1 MSKKILLIDGNSMA
15 NRAFYATMG
24 RMMKTP
30 TGISTNAVYGFFQI
44 MFKTI
49 EEENPDKIIVAFDIS
64 SSEKRTKIFS
74 EYKAGRHK
82 TPEDLTM
89 QFPIIKELL
98 RMMNIPI
105 VQKDGIE
112 ADDILG
118 AIAKK
123 EGKKGNKIIILTGD
137 RDYFQLVDMNVN
149 IRYPKTIMGKTEYI
163 IYDNYKVNEEYG
175 LTPEKLIEVKAL
187 MGDASDN
194 IPGVKGIG
202 EKTALKLIIQ
212 FENLEKIY
220 EYIENSDGKEIAKAT
235 LNKLIQDKEMAYISR
250 DLGRIDIE
258 YDYEK
263 NLGINI
269 DSIKYTDWRTEEA
282 YSYFKKISFNKF
294 LDKFKDVEI
303 KKAEDTNKIEE
314 NENYSIEDILK
325 TDIKSKKK
333 EDAILSS
340 RNENKKE
347 KEILEDKI
355 KKIRED
361 IILDLEIYSYNE
373 TKKEEILEKLK
384 QCIKNIDKYENKIYV
399 YNNSREKLGIKD
411 YDEKENSN
419 EDIVDKYIKKYIL
432 KEDFLENIIQEE
444 YKNRVTK
451 ELSENISIMFVEDKE
466 ENKDNNKGYIFT
478 LNIDD
483 NILRKI
489 FEDDK
494 IEKISHGIK
503 EGIVEILEK
512 GSDFKNLVFDTKIA
526 SYILNSEI
534 RTIWIK
540 TNIFKRSRRKL

>member
-49 EEENPDKIIVAFDIS
+49 EEEKPDKIIVAFDIS
-64 SSEKRTKIFS
+64 SSEKRTKIFN

-82 TPEDLTM
+82 APEDLTI

-98 RMMNIPI
+98 KTMNIPI

-137 RDYFQLVDMNVN
+137 RDYFQLVDINVN

-163 IYDNYKVNEEYG
+163 IYDNYKINEEYG

-263 NLGINI
+263 DLGINI
-269 DSIKYTDWRTEEA
+269 DSIRYTDWRTEEA

-294 LDKFKDVEI
+294 LDKFKDIEI

-314 NENYSIEDILK
+314 NENYSIEDILN
-325 TDIKSKKK
+325 TDINSKKK
-333 EDAILSS
+333 AEDIRNS
-340 RNENKKE
+340 RNDYKKE
-347 KEILEDKI
+347 KESLENKVREI
-355 KKIRED
+355 KED
-361 IILDLEIYSYNE
+361 IRLDLEIYSYNE

-384 QCIKNIDKYENKIYV
+384 QCIKDVDKYGNRIYV
-399 YNNSREKLGIKD
+399 YNNSREKIGIKD
-411 YDEKENSN
+411 YDNRENIN

-451 ELSENISIMFVEDKE
+451 EISENITIMFVDKN
-466 ENKDNNKGYIFT
+466 NKKGYIHT

-483 NILRKI
+483 KI
-489 FEDDK
+489 IQDIFKNEK

-503 EGIVEILEK
+503 EGIVESLEK
-512 GSDFKNLVFDTKIA
+512 GNDFKNLIFDTKIA

-540 TNIFKRSRRKL
+540 TNIFKRNRRRLY

>member
-1 MSKKILLIDGNSMA
+1 MSEKILLIDGNSMA

-49 EEENPDKIIVAFDIS
+49 EEEKPDKIIVAFDIS

-82 TPEDLTM
+82 APEDLTM

-98 RMMNIPI
+98 KTMNIPI

-137 RDYFQLVDMNVN
+137 RDYFQLVDININ

-163 IYDNYKVNEEYG
+163 IYDNYKINEEYG
-175 LTPEKLIEVKAL
+175 LIPEKLIEVKAL

-212 FENLEKIY
+212 FGSLEKIY
-220 EYIENSDGKEIAKAT
+220 KYIENSDGKEIAKAT
-235 LNKLIQDKEMAYISR
+235 LNKLIKDKEMAYVSK

-263 NLGINI
+263 DLGINI

-282 YSYFKKISFNKF
+282 FSYLKKLSFNKF
-294 LDKFKDVEI
+294 LDKFKDIEI

-314 NENYSIEDILK
+314 HENYSIEDILN
-325 TDIKSKKK
+325 TDINSKKK
-333 EDAILSS
+333 EEAIRKS
-340 RNENKKE
+340 RNDYKKE
-347 KEILEDKI
+347 KESLENKVRKI
-355 KKIRED
+355 KED
-361 IILDLEIYSYNE
+361 IKLDLEIYSYNE

-384 QCIKNIDKYENKIYV
+384 QCIKNIDKYGNRIYV

-451 ELSENISIMFVEDKE
+451 EISENITIMFVDK
-466 ENKDNNKGYIFT
+466 NDKKGYIYT

-483 NILRKI
+483 KI
-489 FEDDK
+489 IQDIFKNEE
-494 IEKISHGIK
+494 IEKVSHGIK
-503 EGIVEILEK
+503 EGIVESLEE
-512 GSDFKNLVFDTKIA
+512 GNDFKNLIFDTKIA

-540 TNIFKRSRRKL
+540 TNIFKRNRRRL

>member
-30 TGISTNAVYGFFQI
+30 AGISTNAVYGFFQI

-263 NLGINI
+263 DLGINI
-269 DSIKYTDWRTEEA
+269 DSIRYTDWRTEEA

-294 LDKFKDVEI
+294 LDKFKDIEI

-333 EDAILSS
+333 ENAILSS

-355 KKIRED
+355 KKIKKD

-451 ELSENISIMFVEDKE
+451 EISENITIMFVDK
-466 ENKDNNKGYIFT
+466 NNSKGYIYT
-478 LNIDD
+478 LGI
-483 NILRKI
+483 
-489 FEDDK
+489 DDK
-494 IEKISHGIK
+494 IIQDIFENEKIEKVSHGIK

-512 GSDFKNLVFDTKIA
+512 GNDFKNLIFDTKIA

-540 TNIFKRSRRKL
+540 TNIFKRNRRRLY

>member
-49 EEENPDKIIVAFDIS
+49 EEEKPDKIIVAFDIS

-82 TPEDLTM
+82 APEDLTM

-98 RMMNIPI
+98 KTMNIPI

-137 RDYFQLVDMNVN
+137 RDYFQLVDINVN

-163 IYDNYKVNEEYG
+163 IYDNYKINEEYG
-175 LTPEKLIEVKAL
+175 LIPEKLIEVKAL

-212 FENLEKIY
+212 FGSLEKIY
-220 EYIENSDGKEIAKAT
+220 KYIENSDGKEIAKAT
-235 LNKLIQDKEMAYISR
+235 LNKLIKDKEMAYVSK

-263 NLGINI
+263 DLGINI

-282 YSYFKKISFNKF
+282 FSYLKKLSFNKF
-294 LDKFKDVEI
+294 LDKFKDIEI

-314 NENYSIEDILK
+314 NENYSIEDILN
-325 TDIKSKKK
+325 TDINSKKK
-333 EDAILSS
+333 EEVIRNS
-340 RNENKKE
+340 RNDYKKE
-347 KEILEDKI
+347 KELLENKV

-361 IILDLEIYSYNE
+361 IKLDLEIYSYNE

-384 QCIKNIDKYENKIYV
+384 QCIKNIGKYGNRIYV
-399 YNNSREKLGIKD
+399 YNNSREKIGIKD
-411 YDEKENSN
+411 YDNRENIN

-451 ELSENISIMFVEDKE
+451 EISENITIMFVDK
-466 ENKDNNKGYIFT
+466 NNSKGYIYT

-483 NILRKI
+483 KI
-489 FEDDK
+489 IQDIFKNEE
-494 IEKISHGIK
+494 IEKVSHGIK

-512 GSDFKNLVFDTKIA
+512 GKDFKNLIFDTKIA

-540 TNIFKRSRRKL
+540 TNIFKRNRRRL

>member
-49 EEENPDKIIVAFDIS
+49 EEEKPDKIIVAFDIS
-64 SSEKRTKIFS
+64 SSEKRTKIFN

-82 TPEDLTM
+82 APEDLTI

-98 RMMNIPI
+98 KTMNIPI

-137 RDYFQLVDMNVN
+137 RDYFQLVDINVN

-163 IYDNYKVNEEYG
+163 IYDNYKINEEYG

-212 FENLEKIY
+212 FGSLEKIY
-220 EYIENSDGKEIAKAT
+220 KYIENSDGKEIAKAT
-235 LNKLIQDKEMAYISR
+235 LNKLIQDKEMAYVSR

-263 NLGINI
+263 DLGINI

-282 YSYFKKISFNKF
+282 FSYLKKLSFNKF

-303 KKAEDTNKIEE
+303 KKAEDTNEIEE
-314 NENYSIEDILK
+314 NENYSIEDILN
-325 TDIKSKKK
+325 TDINSKKK
-333 EDAILSS
+333 EEAIRNS
-340 RNENKKE
+340 RNDYKKE
-347 KEILEDKI
+347 KESLENKVREI
-355 KKIRED
+355 KENIK
-361 IILDLEIYSYNE
+361 LNLEIYSYNE

-384 QCIKNIDKYENKIYV
+384 QCIKDIDKYGNRIYV
-399 YNNSREKLGIKD
+399 YNNSREKIGIKD
-411 YDEKENSN
+411 YDNRESIN

-451 ELSENISIMFVEDKE
+451 EISENITIMFVDKN
-466 ENKDNNKGYIFT
+466 NKKGYIYT

-483 NILRKI
+483 KI
-489 FEDDK
+489 IQDIFKNEEV
-494 IEKISHGIK
+494 EKVSHGIK

-512 GSDFKNLVFDTKIA
+512 GKDFKNLRFDTKIA

-540 TNIFKRSRRKL
+540 TNIFKRNRRRL

>member
-64 SSEKRTKIFS
+64 SSEKRIKIFS

-212 FENLEKIY
+212 FGSLEKIY

-263 NLGINI
+263 DLGINI

-294 LDKFKDVEI
+294 LDKFKDIEI

-325 TDIKSKKK
+325 TDVKSKKK

-355 KKIRED
+355 KKIKED
-361 IILDLEIYSYNE
+361 ITLDLEIYSYNE
-373 TKKEEILEKLK
+373 TKKEEILENLK
-384 QCIKNIDKYENKIYV
+384 QCIKNIDKYENKIYT

-451 ELSENISIMFVEDKE
+451 EISENITIMFVDRN
-466 ENKDNNKGYIFT
+466 NKKGYIYT
-478 LNIDD
+478 LSIDD
-483 NILRKI
+483 RIIKDI
-489 FEDDK
+489 FENEE
-494 IEKISHGIK
+494 IEKVSHGIK
-503 EGIVEILEK
+503 EGIVEILEN
-512 GSDFKNLVFDTKIA
+512 GNDFKNLIFDTKIA

-540 TNIFKRSRRKL
+540 TNIFKRNRRRL

>member
-49 EEENPDKIIVAFDIS
+49 EEEKPDKIIVAFDIS
-64 SSEKRTKIFS
+64 SSEKRTKIFN

-82 TPEDLTM
+82 TPEDLTI

-98 RMMNIPI
+98 KTMNIPI

-137 RDYFQLVDMNVN
+137 RDYFQLVDININ

-163 IYDNYKVNEEYG
+163 IYDNYKINEEYG

-212 FENLEKIY
+212 FGSLEKIY
-220 EYIENSDGKEIAKAT
+220 KYIENSDGKEIAKAT
-235 LNKLIQDKEMAYISR
+235 LNKLIQDKEMAYVSR

-263 NLGINI
+263 DLGINI

-282 YSYFKKISFNKF
+282 FSYLKKLSFNKF
-294 LDKFKDVEI
+294 LDKFKDIEI

-314 NENYSIEDILK
+314 NENYSIEDILN
-325 TDIKSKKK
+325 TDINSKKK
-333 EDAILSS
+333 EEAIRNS
-340 RNENKKE
+340 RNDYKKE
-347 KEILEDKI
+347 KESLEN
-355 KKIRED
+355 KIREIKED
-361 IILDLEIYSYNE
+361 VKLDLEIYSYNE

-384 QCIKNIDKYENKIYV
+384 QCIKDIDKYGNRIYV
-399 YNNSREKLGIKD
+399 YNNSREKIGIKD
-411 YDEKENSN
+411 YDRENSN
-419 EDIVDKYIKKYIL
+419 EDIVDKYIKTYIL

-451 ELSENISIMFVEDKE
+451 EISENITIMFVDK
-466 ENKDNNKGYIFT
+466 NDKKGYIYI

-483 NILRKI
+483 KI
-489 FEDDK
+489 IQDIFKNEK
-494 IEKISHGIK
+494 IEKVSHGIK

-512 GSDFKNLVFDTKIA
+512 GNDFKNLIFDTKIA

-540 TNIFKRSRRKL
+540 TNIFKRNRRRL

>member
-1 MSKKILLIDGNSMA
+1 MSEKILLIDGNSMV

-123 EGKKGNKIIILTGD
+123 EGKKENKIIILTGD

-163 IYDNYKVNEEYG
+163 IYDNYKINEEYG

-212 FENLEKIY
+212 FGSLEKIY

-235 LNKLIQDKEMAYISR
+235 LNKLIQDKEMAYVSR

-263 NLGINI
+263 DLGINI

-282 YSYFKKISFNKF
+282 FSYLKKLSFNKF
-294 LDKFKDVEI
+294 LDKFKDIEI

-333 EDAILSS
+333 ENAILSS
-340 RNENKKE
+340 RNENQKE

-384 QCIKNIDKYENKIYV
+384 QCIKNIDKYGNKIYV

-451 ELSENISIMFVEDKE
+451 EISENITIMFVDK
-466 ENKDNNKGYIFT
+466 NNSKGYIYT
-478 LNIDD
+478 LGI
-483 NILRKI
+483 
-489 FEDDK
+489 DDK
-494 IEKISHGIK
+494 IIQDIFENEEIEKVSHGIK

-512 GSDFKNLVFDTKIA
+512 GKDFKNLIFDTKIA

-540 TNIFKRSRRKL
+540 TNIFKRNRRRL

>member
-49 EEENPDKIIVAFDIS
+49 EEEKPDKIIVAFDIS

-82 TPEDLTM
+82 APEDLTI

-98 RMMNIPI
+98 KTMNIPI

-137 RDYFQLVDMNVN
+137 RDYFQLVDINVN

-163 IYDNYKVNEEYG
+163 IYDNYKINEEYG

-212 FENLEKIY
+212 FGSLEKIY
-220 EYIENSDGKEIAKAT
+220 EYIEKSDGKEIAKAT
-235 LNKLIQDKEMAYISR
+235 LNKLMQYKEMAYVSR

-263 NLGINI
+263 DLGINI

-282 YSYFKKISFNKF
+282 FSYLKKLSFNKF
-294 LDKFKDVEI
+294 LDKFKDIEI

-314 NENYSIEDILK
+314 NENYSIEDILN
-325 TDIKSKKK
+325 TDVKSKKK
-333 EDAILSS
+333 EDAIRNS
-340 RNENKKE
+340 RNDYKKE
-347 KEILEDKI
+347 KKSLENKVREIK
-355 KKIRED
+355 ED
-361 IILDLEIYSYNE
+361 IKLDLEIYSYNE
-373 TKKEEILEKLK
+373 TKKEEILEKLQK
-384 QCIKNIDKYENKIYV
+384 CIKDIDKYGNRIYV
-399 YNNSREKLGIKD
+399 YNNSREKIGIKD
-411 YDEKENSN
+411 YDNRENSN

-451 ELSENISIMFVEDKE
+451 EISENITIMFVDKN
-466 ENKDNNKGYIFT
+466 NKKGYIYT

-483 NILRKI
+483 KIIQDI
-489 FEDDK
+489 FENEK
-494 IEKISHGIK
+494 IEKVSHGIK
-503 EGIVEILEK
+503 EGIVESLEK
-512 GSDFKNLVFDTKIA
+512 GKDFKNLIFDTKIA

-540 TNIFKRSRRKL
+540 TNIFKRN

>member
-163 IYDNYKVNEEYG
+163 IYDNYKINEEYG

-212 FENLEKIY
+212 FGSLEKIY

-235 LNKLIQDKEMAYISR
+235 LNKLRQDKEMAYVSR

-263 NLGINI
+263 DLGINI

-282 YSYFKKISFNKF
+282 FSYLKKLSFNKF
-294 LDKFKDVEI
+294 LDKFKDIEI

-325 TDIKSKKK
+325 TDVKSKKK

-347 KEILEDKI
+347 QEILEDKI

-361 IILDLEIYSYNE
+361 ITLDLEIYSYDE

-384 QCIKNIDKYENKIYV
+384 KCIKNIDKYGNRIYV

-411 YDEKENSN
+411 YDNRENSN

-451 ELSENISIMFVEDKE
+451 EISENITIMFVDKN
-466 ENKDNNKGYIFT
+466 NKKGYIYT
-478 LNIDD
+478 LSIDD
-483 NILRKI
+483 RIIKDI
-489 FEDDK
+489 FENEE
-494 IEKISHGIK
+494 IEKVSHGIK
-503 EGIVEILEK
+503 EGIVESLEK
-512 GSDFKNLVFDTKIA
+512 GNDFKNLIFDTKIA

-540 TNIFKRSRRKL
+540 TNIFKRNRRRL

>member
-1 MSKKILLIDGNSMA
+1 
-15 NRAFYATMG
+15 
-24 RMMKTP
+24 
-30 TGISTNAVYGFFQI
+30 
-44 MFKTI
+44 
-49 EEENPDKIIVAFDIS
+49 
-64 SSEKRTKIFS
+64 
-74 EYKAGRHK
+74 
-82 TPEDLTM
+82 
-89 QFPIIKELL
+89 
-98 RMMNIPI
+98 
-105 VQKDGIE
+105 
-112 ADDILG
+112 
-118 AIAKK
+118 
-123 EGKKGNKIIILTGD
+123 
-137 RDYFQLVDMNVN
+137 
-149 IRYPKTIMGKTEYI
+149 MGKTEYI
-163 IYDNYKVNEEYG
+163 IYDNYKISEEYG
-175 LTPEKLIEVKAL
+175 IRPEKLVEVKAL

-202 EKTALKLIIQ
+202 EKTALKLVIQ
-212 FENLEKIY
+212 FETLEKLY
-220 EYIENSDGKEIAKAT
+220 EYIENSDGKDIAKAT
-235 LNKLIQDKEMAYISR
+235 LTKLIQDKEMAYISR

-263 NLGINI
+263 DLGINI
-269 DSIKYTDWRTEEA
+269 DGIRYTDWRTEEA

-294 LDKFKDVEI
+294 LDKFKDIDI
-303 KKAEDTNKIEE
+303 KKADDTNSVTE
-314 NENYSIEDILK
+314 NENYSIEDILNS
-325 TDIKSKKK
+325 DVNSKKK
-333 EDAILSS
+333 EEKIKNS
-340 RNENKKE
+340 RAENLEEIELVNKRIAEIKKE
-347 KEILEDKI
+347 LK
-355 KKIRED
+355 
-361 IILDLEIYSYNE
+361 LDLEIYSYNE
-373 TKKEEILEKLK
+373 IKKEEILEKLK
-384 QCIKNIDKYENKIYV
+384 QCIKNIDKYGNKIYV
-399 YNNSREKLGIKD
+399 YNNSGEKLGIKD

-419 EDIVDKYIKKYIL
+419 KDIVDKYIKKYIL

>member
-49 EEENPDKIIVAFDIS
+49 EEEKPDKIIVAFDIS
-64 SSEKRTKIFS
+64 SSEKRTKIFN

-82 TPEDLTM
+82 TPEDLTI

-98 RMMNIPI
+98 KTMNIPI

-123 EGKKGNKIIILTGD
+123 EGKKGNKIVILTGD
-137 RDYFQLVDMNVN
+137 RDYFQLVDINVN

-163 IYDNYKVNEEYG
+163 IYDNYKINEEYG

-212 FENLEKIY
+212 FGSLEKIY

-263 NLGINI
+263 DLGINI

-282 YSYFKKISFNKF
+282 FSYLKKLSFNKF
-294 LDKFKDVEI
+294 LDKFKDIEI

-314 NENYSIEDILK
+314 NENYSIEDILN
-325 TDIKSKKK
+325 TDINSKKK
-333 EDAILSS
+333 EEAIRNS
-340 RNENKKE
+340 RNDYKKE
-347 KEILEDKI
+347 KESLENKVREI
-355 KKIRED
+355 KED
-361 IILDLEIYSYNE
+361 IKLGLEIYSYNE
-373 TKKEEILEKLK
+373 IKKEEILEKLK
-384 QCIKNIDKYENKIYV
+384 QCIKNIDKYGNRIYV

-411 YDEKENSN
+411 YDNRENSN

-451 ELSENISIMFVEDKE
+451 EISENITIMFVDK
-466 ENKDNNKGYIFT
+466 NDKKGYIYT

-483 NILRKI
+483 KI
-489 FEDDK
+489 IQDIFKNEE
-494 IEKISHGIK
+494 IEKVSHGIK

-512 GSDFKNLVFDTKIA
+512 GNDFKNLIFDTKIA

-540 TNIFKRSRRKL
+540 ANIFKRNRRRL

>member
-1 MSKKILLIDGNSMA
+1 MSEKILLIDGNSMA

-30 TGISTNAVYGFFQI
+30 AGISTNAVYGFFQI

-212 FENLEKIY
+212 FESLEKIY

-235 LNKLIQDKEMAYISR
+235 LNKLIKDKEMAYVSK

-263 NLGINI
+263 DLGINI

-282 YSYFKKISFNKF
+282 FSYLKKLSFNKF
-294 LDKFKDVEI
+294 LDKFKDIEI

-314 NENYSIEDILK
+314 NENYSIEDILN
-325 TDIKSKKK
+325 TDINSKKK
-333 EDAILSS
+333 EEAIRKS
-340 RNENKKE
+340 RNDYKKE
-347 KEILEDKI
+347 KESLENKVRKI
-355 KKIRED
+355 KED
-361 IILDLEIYSYNE
+361 IKLDLEIYSYNE

-384 QCIKNIDKYENKIYV
+384 QCIKNIDKYGNRIYV

-451 ELSENISIMFVEDKE
+451 EISENITIMFVDK
-466 ENKDNNKGYIFT
+466 NDKKGYIYT

-483 NILRKI
+483 KI
-489 FEDDK
+489 IQDIFKNEE
-494 IEKISHGIK
+494 IEKVSHGIK

-512 GSDFKNLVFDTKIA
+512 GKDFKNLIFDTKIA

-540 TNIFKRSRRKL
+540 TNIFKRNRRRL

>member
-49 EEENPDKIIVAFDIS
+49 EEEKPDKIIVAFDIS
-64 SSEKRTKIFS
+64 SSEKRTKIFN

-82 TPEDLTM
+82 TPEDLTI

-98 RMMNIPI
+98 KTMNIPI
-105 VQKDGIE
+105 VQKYGIE

-137 RDYFQLVDMNVN
+137 RDYFQLVDINVN

-163 IYDNYKVNEEYG
+163 IYDNYKINEEYG

-212 FENLEKIY
+212 FGSLEKIY

-235 LNKLIQDKEMAYISR
+235 LNKLIQDKEMAYVSR

-263 NLGINI
+263 DLGINI

-282 YSYFKKISFNKF
+282 FSYLKKLSFNKF

-303 KKAEDTNKIEE
+303 KKAEDTNEIEE
-314 NENYSIEDILK
+314 NENYSIEDILN
-325 TDIKSKKK
+325 TDINSKKK
-333 EDAILSS
+333 EEAIRNS
-340 RNENKKE
+340 RNDYKKE
-347 KEILEDKI
+347 KESLENKVREI
-355 KKIRED
+355 KENIK
-361 IILDLEIYSYNE
+361 LDLEIYSYNE

-384 QCIKNIDKYENKIYV
+384 QCIKDIDKYGNRIYV
-399 YNNSREKLGIKD
+399 YNNSREKIGIKD
-411 YDEKENSN
+411 YDNRENIN

-451 ELSENISIMFVEDKE
+451 EISENIIIMFVDKN
-466 ENKDNNKGYIFT
+466 NKKGYIYT
-478 LNIDD
+478 LKIDD
-483 NILRKI
+483 NIIQDI
-489 FEDDK
+489 FKNEK
-494 IEKISHGIK
+494 IEKVSHGIK

-512 GSDFKNLVFDTKIA
+512 GKDFKNLIFDTKIA

-540 TNIFKRSRRKL
+540 TNIFKRNRRRL

>member
-49 EEENPDKIIVAFDIS
+49 EEEKPDKIIVAFDIS
-64 SSEKRTKIFS
+64 SSEKRTKIFN

-82 TPEDLTM
+82 APEDLTM

-137 RDYFQLVDMNVN
+137 RDYFQLVDINVN

-163 IYDNYKVNEEYG
+163 IYDNYKINEEYG

-212 FENLEKIY
+212 FGSLEKIY
-220 EYIENSDGKEIAKAT
+220 KYIENSDGKEIAKAI
-235 LNKLIQDKEMAYISR
+235 LNKLIKDKEMAYVSK

-263 NLGINI
+263 DLGINI

-282 YSYFKKISFNKF
+282 FSYLKKLSFNKF
-294 LDKFKDVEI
+294 LDKFKDIEI

-314 NENYSIEDILK
+314 NENYSIEDILN
-325 TDIKSKKK
+325 TDINSKKK
-333 EDAILSS
+333 EEAIRNS
-340 RNENKKE
+340 RNDYKKE
-347 KEILEDKI
+347 KELLENKVREI
-355 KKIRED
+355 KED
-361 IILDLEIYSYNE
+361 IKLDLEIYSYNE

-384 QCIKNIDKYENKIYV
+384 QCIKDVDKYGNRIYV
-399 YNNSREKLGIKD
+399 YNNSREKIGIKD
-411 YDEKENSN
+411 YDNRENIN

-451 ELSENISIMFVEDKE
+451 EISENITIMFVDKN
-466 ENKDNNKGYIFT
+466 NKKGYIYT

-483 NILRKI
+483 KI
-489 FEDDK
+489 IQDIFKNEK
-494 IEKISHGIK
+494 IEKVSHGIK

-512 GSDFKNLVFDTKIA
+512 GKDFKNLIFDTKIA

-540 TNIFKRSRRKL
+540 TNIFKRNRRRL

>member
-49 EEENPDKIIVAFDIS
+49 EEEKPDKIIVAFDIS

-82 TPEDLTM
+82 APEDLTM

-98 RMMNIPI
+98 KTMNIPI

-137 RDYFQLVDMNVN
+137 RDYFQLVDINVN

-163 IYDNYKVNEEYG
+163 IYDNYKINEEYG
-175 LTPEKLIEVKAL
+175 LIPEKLIEVKSL

-212 FENLEKIY
+212 FGSLEKIY

-235 LNKLIQDKEMAYISR
+235 LNKLIQDKEMAYVSR

-263 NLGINI
+263 DLGINI
-269 DSIKYTDWRTEEA
+269 DSIRYTDWRTEEA

-303 KKAEDTNKIEE
+303 KKAENTNKIEE
-314 NENYSIEDILK
+314 NENYSIEDILN
-325 TDIKSKKK
+325 TDINSKKK
-333 EDAILSS
+333 EEAIRNS
-340 RNENKKE
+340 RNDYKKE
-347 KEILEDKI
+347 KESLENKVREI
-355 KKIRED
+355 KED
-361 IILDLEIYSYNE
+361 IKLDLEIYSYNE

-384 QCIKNIDKYENKIYV
+384 QCIKNIGKYGNRIYV
-399 YNNSREKLGIKD
+399 YNNSKEKIGIKD
-411 YDEKENSN
+411 YDNRENSN

-451 ELSENISIMFVEDKE
+451 EISENITIMFVDK
-466 ENKDNNKGYIFT
+466 NNSKGYIYT
-478 LNIDD
+478 LSIDD
-483 NILRKI
+483 GIIKDI
-489 FEDDK
+489 FENEK
-494 IEKISHGIK
+494 IEKVSHGIK

-512 GSDFKNLVFDTKIA
+512 ENDFKNLIFDTKIA

-540 TNIFKRSRRKL
+540 TNIFKRNRRRL

>member
-49 EEENPDKIIVAFDIS
+49 EEEKPDKIIVAFDIS
-64 SSEKRTKIFS
+64 SSEKRTKIFN

-82 TPEDLTM
+82 TPEDLTI

-98 RMMNIPI
+98 KTMNIPI

-137 RDYFQLVDMNVN
+137 RDYFQLVDININ

-163 IYDNYKVNEEYG
+163 IYDNYKINEEYG

-212 FENLEKIY
+212 FGSLEKIY
-220 EYIENSDGKEIAKAT
+220 KYIENSDGKEIAKAT

-263 NLGINI
+263 DLGINI

-282 YSYFKKISFNKF
+282 FSYLKKLSFNKF
-294 LDKFKDVEI
+294 LDKFKDIEI

-314 NENYSIEDILK
+314 NENYSIEDILN
-325 TDIKSKKK
+325 TDINSKKK
-333 EDAILSS
+333 EEAIRNS
-340 RNENKKE
+340 RNDYKKE
-347 KEILEDKI
+347 KESLEN
-355 KKIRED
+355 KIREIKED
-361 IILDLEIYSYNE
+361 VKLDLEIYSYNE

-384 QCIKNIDKYENKIYV
+384 QCIKDIDKYGNRIYV
-399 YNNSREKLGIKD
+399 YNNSREKIGIKD
-411 YDEKENSN
+411 YDRENSN
-419 EDIVDKYIKKYIL
+419 EDIVDKYIKTYIL

-451 ELSENISIMFVEDKE
+451 EISENITIMFVDK
-466 ENKDNNKGYIFT
+466 NDKKGYIYI

-483 NILRKI
+483 KI
-489 FEDDK
+489 IQDIFKNEK
-494 IEKISHGIK
+494 IEKVSHGIK

-512 GSDFKNLVFDTKIA
+512 GKDFKNLRFDTKIA

-540 TNIFKRSRRKL
+540 TNIFKRNRRRL

>member
-49 EEENPDKIIVAFDIS
+49 EEEKPDKIIVAFDIS

-82 TPEDLTM
+82 APEDLTM

-98 RMMNIPI
+98 KTMNIPI

-137 RDYFQLVDMNVN
+137 RDYFQLVDINVN

-163 IYDNYKVNEEYG
+163 IYDNYKINEEYG

-212 FENLEKIY
+212 FGSLEKIY

-235 LNKLIQDKEMAYISR
+235 LNKLIQDKEMAYVSR

-263 NLGINI
+263 DLGINI

-282 YSYFKKISFNKF
+282 FSYLKKLSFNKF
-294 LDKFKDVEI
+294 LDKFKDIEI

-314 NENYSIEDILK
+314 NENYSIEDILN
-325 TDIKSKKK
+325 TDINSKKK
-333 EDAILSS
+333 EEAIRNS
-340 RNENKKE
+340 RNDYKKE
-347 KEILEDKI
+347 KESLENKVREI
-355 KKIRED
+355 KENIK
-361 IILDLEIYSYNE
+361 LDLEIYSYNE

-384 QCIKNIDKYENKIYV
+384 QCIKDIDKYGNRIYV
-399 YNNSREKLGIKD
+399 YNNSREKIGIKD
-411 YDEKENSN
+411 YDNRENIN

-451 ELSENISIMFVEDKE
+451 EISENITIMFVDK
-466 ENKDNNKGYIFT
+466 NDKKGYIYT

-483 NILRKI
+483 KI
-489 FEDDK
+489 IQDIFKNEE
-494 IEKISHGIK
+494 IEKVSHGIK

-512 GSDFKNLVFDTKIA
+512 GKDFKNLIFDTKIA

-540 TNIFKRSRRKL
+540 TNIFKRNRRRL

>member
-49 EEENPDKIIVAFDIS
+49 EEEKPDKIIVAFDIS
-64 SSEKRTKIFS
+64 SSEKRTKIFN

-82 TPEDLTM
+82 APEDLTM

-137 RDYFQLVDMNVN
+137 RDYFQLVDINVN

-163 IYDNYKVNEEYG
+163 IYDNYKINEEYG

-212 FENLEKIY
+212 FGSLEKIY
-220 EYIENSDGKEIAKAT
+220 KYIENSDGKEIAKAT
-235 LNKLIQDKEMAYISR
+235 LNKLIKDKEMAYVSR

-263 NLGINI
+263 DLGINI

-282 YSYFKKISFNKF
+282 FSYLKKLSFNKF

-314 NENYSIEDILK
+314 NENYSIEDILN
-325 TDIKSKKK
+325 TDINSKKK
-333 EDAILSS
+333 EEAIRNS
-340 RNENKKE
+340 RNDYKKE
-347 KEILEDKI
+347 KESLENKVRKI
-355 KKIRED
+355 KED
-361 IILDLEIYSYNE
+361 IKLDLEIYSYNE

-384 QCIKNIDKYENKIYV
+384 QCIKNIDKYGNRIYV

-411 YDEKENSN
+411 YDNRENSN

-451 ELSENISIMFVEDKE
+451 EISENITIMFVDK
-466 ENKDNNKGYIFT
+466 NDKKGYIYT

-483 NILRKI
+483 KTIQDILKN
-489 FEDDK
+489 EE
-494 IEKISHGIK
+494 IEKVSHGIK

-512 GSDFKNLVFDTKIA
+512 GKDFKNLIFDTKIA

-534 RTIWIK
+534 RAIWIK
-540 TNIFKRSRRKL
+540 TNIFKRNRRRL

>member
-82 TPEDLTM
+82 APEDLTI

-137 RDYFQLVDMNVN
+137 RDYFQLVDMNVS

-163 IYDNYKVNEEYG
+163 IYDNYKINEEYG

-212 FENLEKIY
+212 FGSLEKIY

-263 NLGINI
+263 DLGINI

-282 YSYFKKISFNKF
+282 FSYLKKLSFNKF
-294 LDKFKDVEI
+294 LDKFKDIEI

-347 KEILEDKI
+347 KKSLENKVREIK
-355 KKIRED
+355 ED

-384 QCIKNIDKYENKIYV
+384 QCIKNIDKYGNRIYV

-411 YDEKENSN
+411 YDNKENSN

-451 ELSENISIMFVEDKE
+451 EISENITIMFVDK
-466 ENKDNNKGYIFT
+466 NNSKGYIYT
-478 LNIDD
+478 LGIDNRIIKD
-483 NILRKI
+483 I
-489 FEDDK
+489 FENEE
-494 IEKISHGIK
+494 IEKVSHGIK
-503 EGIVEILEK
+503 EGIVESLEK
-512 GSDFKNLVFDTKIA
+512 GNDFKNLIFDTKIA

-540 TNIFKRSRRKL
+540 TNIFKRNRRRL

>member
-49 EEENPDKIIVAFDIS
+49 EEEKPDKIIVAFDIS
-64 SSEKRTKIFS
+64 SSEKRTKIFN

-82 TPEDLTM
+82 TPEDLTI

-98 RMMNIPI
+98 KTMNIPI

-137 RDYFQLVDMNVN
+137 RDYFQLVDININ

-163 IYDNYKVNEEYG
+163 IYDNYKINEEYG

-250 DLGRIDIE
+250 NLGRIDIE

-263 NLGINI
+263 DLGINI

-282 YSYFKKISFNKF
+282 FSYLKKLSFNKF
-294 LDKFKDVEI
+294 LDKFKDIEI

-314 NENYSIEDILK
+314 NENYSIEDILN
-325 TDIKSKKK
+325 TDINSKKK
-333 EDAILSS
+333 EEAIRNS
-340 RNENKKE
+340 RNDYKKE
-347 KEILEDKI
+347 KESLEN
-355 KKIRED
+355 KIREIKED
-361 IILDLEIYSYNE
+361 VKLDLEIYSYNE

-384 QCIKNIDKYENKIYV
+384 QCIKDIDKYGNRIYV
-399 YNNSREKLGIKD
+399 YNNSREKIGIKD
-411 YDEKENSN
+411 YDRENSN

-451 ELSENISIMFVEDKE
+451 EISENITIMFVDK
-466 ENKDNNKGYIFT
+466 NNSKGYIYT
-478 LNIDD
+478 LSIDD
-483 NILRKI
+483 GIIKDI
-489 FEDDK
+489 FKNEK
-494 IEKISHGIK
+494 IEKVSHGIK

-512 GSDFKNLVFDTKIA
+512 GNDFKNLIFDTKIA

-540 TNIFKRSRRKL
+540 TNIFKRNRRRL

>member
-30 TGISTNAVYGFFQI
+30 AGISTNAVYGFFQI

-49 EEENPDKIIVAFDIS
+49 EEEKPDKIIVAFDIS

-82 TPEDLTM
+82 APEDLTI

-98 RMMNIPI
+98 KTMNIPI

-137 RDYFQLVDMNVN
+137 RDYFQLVDINVN

-163 IYDNYKVNEEYG
+163 IYDNYKINEEYG
-175 LTPEKLIEVKAL
+175 LIPEKLIEVKAL

-194 IPGVKGIG
+194 ILGVKGIG

-212 FENLEKIY
+212 FGSLEKIY

-235 LNKLIQDKEMAYISR
+235 LNKLIQDKEMAYVSR

-263 NLGINI
+263 DLGINI

-282 YSYFKKISFNKF
+282 FSYLKKLSFNKF
-294 LDKFKDVEI
+294 LDKFKDIEI

-314 NENYSIEDILK
+314 NENYSIEDILN
-325 TDIKSKKK
+325 TDINSKKK
-333 EDAILSS
+333 EEAIRNS
-340 RNENKKE
+340 RNDYKKE
-347 KEILEDKI
+347 KESLENKVREI
-355 KKIRED
+355 KENIK
-361 IILDLEIYSYNE
+361 LNLEIYSYNE

-384 QCIKNIDKYENKIYV
+384 QCIKDVNKYGNRIYV
-399 YNNSREKLGIKD
+399 YNNSREKIGIKD
-411 YDEKENSN
+411 YDNRENIN

-451 ELSENISIMFVEDKE
+451 EISENITIMFVDKN
-466 ENKDNNKGYIFT
+466 NKKGYIYT

-483 NILRKI
+483 KI
-489 FEDDK
+489 IQDIFKNEK
-494 IEKISHGIK
+494 IEKVSHGIK

-512 GSDFKNLVFDTKIA
+512 GNDFKNLIFDTKIA

-540 TNIFKRSRRKL
+540 TNIFERNRRRL

>member
-30 TGISTNAVYGFFQI
+30 AGISTNAVYGFFQI

-212 FENLEKIY
+212 FGSLEKIY
-220 EYIENSDGKEIAKAT
+220 EYIEKSDGKEIAKAT
-235 LNKLIQDKEMAYISR
+235 LNKLIKDKEMAYVSR

-263 NLGINI
+263 DLGINI

-282 YSYFKKISFNKF
+282 FSYLKKLSFNKF
-294 LDKFKDVEI
+294 LDKFKDIEI

-314 NENYSIEDILK
+314 NENYSIEDILN
-325 TDIKSKKK
+325 TDINSKKK
-333 EDAILSS
+333 EEAIRNS
-340 RNENKKE
+340 RNDYKKE
-347 KEILEDKI
+347 KESLENKVREI
-355 KKIRED
+355 KENIK
-361 IILDLEIYSYNE
+361 LDLEIYSYNE

-384 QCIKNIDKYENKIYV
+384 QCIKDIDKYGNRIYV
-399 YNNSREKLGIKD
+399 YNNSREKIGIKD
-411 YDEKENSN
+411 YDNRESIN

-451 ELSENISIMFVEDKE
+451 EISENITIMFVDK
-466 ENKDNNKGYIFT
+466 NNSKGYIYT
-478 LNIDD
+478 LSIDD
-483 NILRKI
+483 RIIKDI
-489 FEDDK
+489 FENEK

-503 EGIVEILEK
+503 EGIVESLEK
-512 GSDFKNLVFDTKIA
+512 GNDFKNLIFDTKIA

-540 TNIFKRSRRKL
+540 TNIFKRNRRRL

>member
-49 EEENPDKIIVAFDIS
+49 EEEKPDKIIVAFDIS

-82 TPEDLTM
+82 APEDLTI

-98 RMMNIPI
+98 KTMNIPI

-123 EGKKGNKIIILTGD
+123 EGKKGNKIVILTGD
-137 RDYFQLVDMNVN
+137 RDYFQLVDINVN

-163 IYDNYKVNEEYG
+163 IYDNYKINEEYG

-212 FENLEKIY
+212 FGSLEKIY
-220 EYIENSDGKEIAKAT
+220 EYIENNDGKEIAKAT
-235 LNKLIQDKEMAYISR
+235 LNKLIQDEEMAYVSR

-263 NLGINI
+263 DLGINI

-282 YSYFKKISFNKF
+282 FSYLKKLSFNKF
-294 LDKFKDVEI
+294 LDKFKDIEI

-314 NENYSIEDILK
+314 NENYSIEDILN
-325 TDIKSKKK
+325 TDINSKKK
-333 EDAILSS
+333 EEAIRNS
-340 RNENKKE
+340 RNDYKKE
-347 KEILEDKI
+347 KESLENKVREI
-355 KKIRED
+355 KENIK
-361 IILDLEIYSYNE
+361 LNLEIYSYNE

-384 QCIKNIDKYENKIYV
+384 QCIKDIDKYGNRIYV
-399 YNNSREKLGIKD
+399 YNNSREKIGIKD
-411 YDEKENSN
+411 YDNRENIN

-451 ELSENISIMFVEDKE
+451 EISENITIMFVDKN
-466 ENKDNNKGYIFT
+466 NKKGYIYT

-483 NILRKI
+483 KI
-489 FEDDK
+489 IQDIFKNEK
-494 IEKISHGIK
+494 IEKVSHGIK

-512 GSDFKNLVFDTKIA
+512 GKDFKNLIFDTKIA

-540 TNIFKRSRRKL
+540 TNIFKRNRRRL

>member
-49 EEENPDKIIVAFDIS
+49 EEEKPDKIIVAFDIS
-64 SSEKRTKIFS
+64 SSEKRTKIFN

-82 TPEDLTM
+82 TPEDLTI

-98 RMMNIPI
+98 KTMNIPI

-137 RDYFQLVDMNVN
+137 RDYFQLVDININ

-163 IYDNYKVNEEYG
+163 IYDNYKINEEYG

-212 FENLEKIY
+212 FGSLEKIY
-220 EYIENSDGKEIAKAT
+220 KYIENSDGKEIAKAT
-235 LNKLIQDKEMAYISR
+235 LNKLIQDKEMAYVSR

-263 NLGINI
+263 DLGINI

-282 YSYFKKISFNKF
+282 FSYLKKLSFNKF
-294 LDKFKDVEI
+294 LDKFKDIEI

-314 NENYSIEDILK
+314 NENYSIEDILN
-325 TDIKSKKK
+325 TDINSKKK
-333 EDAILSS
+333 EEAIRNS
-340 RNENKKE
+340 RNDYKKE
-347 KEILEDKI
+347 KESLENKVREI
-355 KKIRED
+355 KENIK
-361 IILDLEIYSYNE
+361 LNLEIYSYNE

-384 QCIKNIDKYENKIYV
+384 QCIKDIDKYGNRIYV
-399 YNNSREKLGIKD
+399 YNNSREKIGIKD
-411 YDEKENSN
+411 YDRENSN
-419 EDIVDKYIKKYIL
+419 EDIVDKYIKTYIL

-451 ELSENISIMFVEDKE
+451 EISENITIMFVDK
-466 ENKDNNKGYIFT
+466 NDKKGYIYI

-483 NILRKI
+483 KI
-489 FEDDK
+489 IQDIFKNEK
-494 IEKISHGIK
+494 IEKVSHGIK

-512 GSDFKNLVFDTKIA
+512 GKDFKNLRFDTKIA

-540 TNIFKRSRRKL
+540 TNIFKRNRRRL

>member
-49 EEENPDKIIVAFDIS
+49 EEEKPDKIIVAFDIS

-82 TPEDLTM
+82 APEDLTI

-98 RMMNIPI
+98 KTMNIPI

-123 EGKKGNKIIILTGD
+123 EGKKGNKIVILTGD
-137 RDYFQLVDMNVN
+137 RDYFQLVDINVN

-163 IYDNYKVNEEYG
+163 IYDNYKINEEYG

-212 FENLEKIY
+212 FGSLEKIY
-220 EYIENSDGKEIAKAT
+220 EYIENSDGKEIAKST
-235 LNKLIQDKEMAYISR
+235 LNKLIKDKEMAYVSR

-263 NLGINI
+263 DLGINI

-282 YSYFKKISFNKF
+282 FSYLKKLSFNKF
-294 LDKFKDVEI
+294 LDKFKDIEI

-314 NENYSIEDILK
+314 NENYSIEDILN
-325 TDIKSKKK
+325 TDINSKKK
-333 EDAILSS
+333 EEAIRNS
-340 RNENKKE
+340 RNDYKKE
-347 KEILEDKI
+347 KESLENKVRKI
-355 KKIRED
+355 KED
-361 IILDLEIYSYNE
+361 IKLDLEIYSYNE

-384 QCIKNIDKYENKIYV
+384 QCIKNIDKYGNRIYV
-399 YNNSREKLGIKD
+399 YNNSREKIGIKD
-411 YDEKENSN
+411 YDDRENSN

-451 ELSENISIMFVEDKE
+451 EISENITIMFVDKN
-466 ENKDNNKGYIFT
+466 NKKGYIYT

-483 NILRKI
+483 KI
-489 FEDDK
+489 IQDIFKNEK
-494 IEKISHGIK
+494 IEKVSHGIK

-512 GSDFKNLVFDTKIA
+512 GNDFKNIIFDTKIA

-540 TNIFKRSRRKL
+540 TNIFKRNRRRL

>member
-123 EGKKGNKIIILTGD
+123 EGKKGNKIVILTGD

-212 FENLEKIY
+212 FGSLEKIY

-235 LNKLIQDKEMAYISR
+235 LNKLIQDKEMAYVSR

-263 NLGINI
+263 DLGINI

-282 YSYFKKISFNKF
+282 FSYLKKLSFNKF
-294 LDKFKDVEI
+294 LDKFKDIEI

-325 TDIKSKKK
+325 TDVKSKKK
-333 EDAILSS
+333 EEAIRNS
-340 RNENKKE
+340 RNDYKKE
-347 KEILEDKI
+347 KESLENKVREI
-355 KKIRED
+355 KENIK
-361 IILDLEIYSYNE
+361 LDLEIYSYND

-384 QCIKNIDKYENKIYV
+384 QCIKNIDKYGNRIYV
-399 YNNSREKLGIKD
+399 YNNFREKIGIKD
-411 YDEKENSN
+411 YDNRENSN

-451 ELSENISIMFVEDKE
+451 EISENITIMFVDKN
-466 ENKDNNKGYIFT
+466 NKKGYIYT

-483 NILRKI
+483 KIIQDI
-489 FEDDK
+489 FEDEE
-494 IEKISHGIK
+494 IEKVSHGIK
-503 EGIVEILEK
+503 EGIVESLEK
-512 GSDFKNLVFDTKIA
+512 GNDFKNLIFDTKIA

-540 TNIFKRSRRKL
+540 TNIFKRNRRRL

>member
-49 EEENPDKIIVAFDIS
+49 EEEKPDKIIVAFDIS

-82 TPEDLTM
+82 APEDLTM

-98 RMMNIPI
+98 KTMNIPI

-137 RDYFQLVDMNVN
+137 RDYFQLVDININ

-163 IYDNYKVNEEYG
+163 IYDNYKINEEYG

-212 FENLEKIY
+212 FGSLEKIY
-220 EYIENSDGKEIAKAT
+220 KYIENSDGKEIAKAT
-235 LNKLIQDKEMAYISR
+235 LNKLIKDKEMAYVSK

-263 NLGINI
+263 DLGINI

-282 YSYFKKISFNKF
+282 FSYLKKLSFNKF
-294 LDKFKDVEI
+294 LDKFKDIEI

-314 NENYSIEDILK
+314 NENYSIEDILN
-325 TDIKSKKK
+325 TDINSKKK
-333 EDAILSS
+333 EEAIRKS
-340 RNENKKE
+340 RNDYKKE
-347 KEILEDKI
+347 KESLENKVRKI
-355 KKIRED
+355 KED
-361 IILDLEIYSYNE
+361 IKLDLEIYSYNE

-384 QCIKNIDKYENKIYV
+384 QCIKNIDKYGNRIYV

-451 ELSENISIMFVEDKE
+451 EISENITIMFVDK
-466 ENKDNNKGYIFT
+466 NDKKGYIYT

-483 NILRKI
+483 KI
-489 FEDDK
+489 IQDIFKNEK
-494 IEKISHGIK
+494 IEKVSHGIK

-512 GSDFKNLVFDTKIA
+512 GKDFKNLIFDTKIA

-540 TNIFKRSRRKL
+540 TNIFKRNRRRL

>member
-49 EEENPDKIIVAFDIS
+49 EEEKPDKIIVAFDIS
-64 SSEKRTKIFS
+64 SSEKRTKIFN

-82 TPEDLTM
+82 VPEDLTI

-98 RMMNIPI
+98 KTMNIPI

-123 EGKKGNKIIILTGD
+123 EGKKENKIIILTGD

-163 IYDNYKVNEEYG
+163 IYDNYKINEEYG
-175 LTPEKLIEVKAL
+175 LLPEKLIEVKAL

-212 FENLEKIY
+212 FGSLEKIY

-235 LNKLIQDKEMAYISR
+235 LNKLIKDKEMAYVSR

-263 NLGINI
+263 DLGINI

-282 YSYFKKISFNKF
+282 FSYLKKLSFNKF
-294 LDKFKDVEI
+294 LDKFKDIEI

-314 NENYSIEDILK
+314 NENYSIEDILN
-325 TDIKSKKK
+325 TDINSKKK
-333 EDAILSS
+333 EEAI
-340 RNENKKE
+340 RNNRNDYKKE
-347 KEILEDKI
+347 KELLENKVREI
-355 KKIRED
+355 KED
-361 IILDLEIYSYNE
+361 IKLDLEIYSYNE
-373 TKKEEILEKLK
+373 TKKEKILEKLK
-384 QCIKNIDKYENKIYV
+384 QCIKDVDKYGNRIYV
-399 YNNSREKLGIKD
+399 YNNSREKIGIKD
-411 YDEKENSN
+411 YDNRENIN

-451 ELSENISIMFVEDKE
+451 EISENITIMFVDKN
-466 ENKDNNKGYIFT
+466 NKKGYIYT

-483 NILRKI
+483 KI
-489 FEDDK
+489 IQDIFKNEK
-494 IEKISHGIK
+494 IEKVSHGIK

-512 GSDFKNLVFDTKIA
+512 GNDFKNLIFDTKIA

-534 RTIWIK
+534 RTIWIE
-540 TNIFKRSRRKL
+540 TNIFKRNRRRL

>member
-49 EEENPDKIIVAFDIS
+49 EEEKPDKIIVAFDIS

-82 TPEDLTM
+82 APEDLTM

-98 RMMNIPI
+98 KTMNIPI

-137 RDYFQLVDMNVN
+137 RDYFQLVDINVN

-163 IYDNYKVNEEYG
+163 IYDNYKINEEYG

-212 FENLEKIY
+212 FGSLEKIY

-235 LNKLIQDKEMAYISR
+235 LNKLIQDKEMAYVSR

-263 NLGINI
+263 DLGINI
-269 DSIKYTDWRTEEA
+269 DSIRYTDWRTEEA

-303 KKAEDTNKIEE
+303 KKAENTNKIEE
-314 NENYSIEDILK
+314 NENYSIEDILN
-325 TDIKSKKK
+325 TDINSKKK
-333 EDAILSS
+333 EEAIRKS
-340 RNENKKE
+340 RNDYKKE
-347 KEILEDKI
+347 KESLENKVRKI
-355 KKIRED
+355 KED
-361 IILDLEIYSYNE
+361 IKLDLEIYSYNE

-384 QCIKNIDKYENKIYV
+384 QCIKNIDKYGNRIYV

-451 ELSENISIMFVEDKE
+451 EISENITIMFVDKN
-466 ENKDNNKGYIFT
+466 NKKGYIYT

-483 NILRKI
+483 KI
-489 FEDDK
+489 IQDIFKNEK
-494 IEKISHGIK
+494 IEKVSHGIK

-512 GSDFKNLVFDTKIA
+512 GKDFKNLIFDTKIA

-540 TNIFKRSRRKL
+540 TNIFKRNRRRL

>member
-49 EEENPDKIIVAFDIS
+49 EEEKPDKIIVAFDIS

-82 TPEDLTM
+82 APEDLTM

-98 RMMNIPI
+98 KTMNIPI

-137 RDYFQLVDMNVN
+137 RDYFQLVDINVN

-163 IYDNYKVNEEYG
+163 IYDNYKINEEYG
-175 LTPEKLIEVKAL
+175 LIPEKLIEVKSL

-212 FENLEKIY
+212 FGSLEKIY

-235 LNKLIQDKEMAYISR
+235 LNKLIKDKEMAYVSK

-263 NLGINI
+263 DLGINI

-282 YSYFKKISFNKF
+282 FSYLKKLSFNKF
-294 LDKFKDVEI
+294 LDKFKDIEI

-314 NENYSIEDILK
+314 NENYSIEDILN
-325 TDIKSKKK
+325 TDINSKKK
-333 EDAILSS
+333 EEAIRKS
-340 RNENKKE
+340 RNDYKKE
-347 KEILEDKI
+347 KESLENKVRKI
-355 KKIRED
+355 KED
-361 IILDLEIYSYNE
+361 IKLDLEIYSYNE

-384 QCIKNIDKYENKIYV
+384 QCIKNIDKYGNRIYV

-451 ELSENISIMFVEDKE
+451 EISENITIMFVDK
-466 ENKDNNKGYIFT
+466 NDKKGYIYT

-483 NILRKI
+483 KI
-489 FEDDK
+489 IQDIFKNEE
-494 IEKISHGIK
+494 IEKVSHGIK

-512 GSDFKNLVFDTKIA
+512 GKDFKNLIFDTKIA

-540 TNIFKRSRRKL
+540 TNIFKRNRRRL

>member
-49 EEENPDKIIVAFDIS
+49 EEEKPDKIIVAFDIS

-82 TPEDLTM
+82 APEDLTM

-98 RMMNIPI
+98 KTMNIPI

-137 RDYFQLVDMNVN
+137 RDYFQLVDINVN

-163 IYDNYKVNEEYG
+163 IYDNYKINEEYG
-175 LTPEKLIEVKAL
+175 LIPEKLIEVKAL

-212 FENLEKIY
+212 FGSLEKIY
-220 EYIENSDGKEIAKAT
+220 KYIENSDGKEIAKAT
-235 LNKLIQDKEMAYISR
+235 LNKLIKDKEMAYVSK

-263 NLGINI
+263 DLGINI

-282 YSYFKKISFNKF
+282 FSYLKKLSFNKF
-294 LDKFKDVEI
+294 LDKFKDIEI

-314 NENYSIEDILK
+314 NENYSIEDILN
-325 TDIKSKKK
+325 TDINSKKK
-333 EDAILSS
+333 EEAIRNS
-340 RNENKKE
+340 RNDYKKE
-347 KEILEDKI
+347 KELLENKV

-361 IILDLEIYSYNE
+361 IKLDLEIYSYNE

-384 QCIKNIDKYENKIYV
+384 QCIKNIDKYGNRIYV

-451 ELSENISIMFVEDKE
+451 EISENITIMFVDK
-466 ENKDNNKGYIFT
+466 NDKKGYIYT

-483 NILRKI
+483 KI
-489 FEDDK
+489 IQDIFKNEE
-494 IEKISHGIK
+494 IEKVSHGIK

-512 GSDFKNLVFDTKIA
+512 GKDFKNLIFDTKIA

-540 TNIFKRSRRKL
+540 TNIFKRNRRRL

>member
-82 TPEDLTM
+82 APEDLTI

-163 IYDNYKVNEEYG
+163 IYDNYKINEEYG

-235 LNKLIQDKEMAYISR
+235 LSKLIQDKEMAYISR

-263 NLGINI
+263 DLGINI
-269 DSIKYTDWRTEEA
+269 DSIRYTDWRTEEA

-314 NENYSIEDILK
+314 NENYSIEDILN
-325 TDIKSKKK
+325 TDVKSKKK
-333 EDAILSS
+333 EDAIRNS
-340 RNENKKE
+340 RNDYKKE

-355 KKIRED
+355 KKIKED
-361 IILDLEIYSYNE
+361 ITLDLEIYSYND

-384 QCIKNIDKYENKIYV
+384 QCIKNIDKYGNRIYV

-411 YDEKENSN
+411 YDNRENSN

-451 ELSENISIMFVEDKE
+451 EISENITIMFVDK
-466 ENKDNNKGYIFT
+466 NNSKGYIYT
-478 LNIDD
+478 LSIDD
-483 NILRKI
+483 RIIKDI
-489 FEDDK
+489 FENEK
-494 IEKISHGIK
+494 IEKVSHGIK
-503 EGIVEILEK
+503 EGIVESLEK
-512 GSDFKNLVFDTKIA
+512 GNDFKNLIFDTKIA

-540 TNIFKRSRRKL
+540 TNIFKRNRRRL

>member
-49 EEENPDKIIVAFDIS
+49 EEEKPDKIIVAFDIS

-82 TPEDLTM
+82 APEDLTM

-98 RMMNIPI
+98 KTMNIPI

-137 RDYFQLVDMNVN
+137 RDYFQLVDINVN

-163 IYDNYKVNEEYG
+163 IYDNYKINEEYG

-212 FENLEKIY
+212 FESLEKIY

-263 NLGINI
+263 DLGINI
-269 DSIKYTDWRTEEA
+269 DSIRYTDWRTEEA

-294 LDKFKDVEI
+294 LDKFKDIEI
-303 KKAEDTNKIEE
+303 KKAEDTNKIEK

-325 TDIKSKKK
+325 TDVKSKKK

-361 IILDLEIYSYNE
+361 IKLDLEIYSYDE

-384 QCIKNIDKYENKIYV
+384 QCIKDVDKYGNRIYV
-399 YNNSREKLGIKD
+399 YNNSKEKIGIKD
-411 YDEKENSN
+411 YDNRENSN

-451 ELSENISIMFVEDKE
+451 EISENITIMFVDK
-466 ENKDNNKGYIFT
+466 NNSKGYIYT
-478 LNIDD
+478 LSI
-483 NILRKI
+483 
-489 FEDDK
+489 DDK
-494 IEKISHGIK
+494 IIQDIFKNEKIEKVSHGIK

-512 GSDFKNLVFDTKIA
+512 GKDFKNLIFDTKIA

-540 TNIFKRSRRKL
+540 TNIFKRNRRRL

>member
-49 EEENPDKIIVAFDIS
+49 EEEKPDKIIVAFDIS

-82 TPEDLTM
+82 APEDLTM

-163 IYDNYKVNEEYG
+163 IYDNYKINEEYG

-212 FENLEKIY
+212 FGSLEKIY

-235 LNKLIQDKEMAYISR
+235 LNKLIKDKEMAYISR

-263 NLGINI
+263 DLGINI
-269 DSIKYTDWRTEEA
+269 DSIRYTDWRTEEA
-282 YSYFKKISFNKF
+282 FSYLKKLSFNKF
-294 LDKFKDVEI
+294 LDKFKDIEI

-314 NENYSIEDILK
+314 NENYSIEDILN
-325 TDIKSKKK
+325 TDINSKKK
-333 EDAILSS
+333 EEAIRNS
-340 RNENKKE
+340 RNDYKKE
-347 KEILEDKI
+347 KEILDNKI

-361 IILDLEIYSYNE
+361 IKLDLEIYSYND

-384 QCIKNIDKYENKIYV
+384 QCIKNIEKYGNRIYV

-451 ELSENISIMFVEDKE
+451 EISENITIMFVDK
-466 ENKDNNKGYIFT
+466 NNSKGYIYT
-478 LNIDD
+478 LSI
-483 NILRKI
+483 
-489 FEDDK
+489 DDK
-494 IEKISHGIK
+494 IIQDIFKNEKIEKVSHGIK
-503 EGIVEILEK
+503 EGIVESLEK
-512 GSDFKNLVFDTKIA
+512 GNDFKNLIFDTKIA

-540 TNIFKRSRRKL
+540 TNIFKRNRRRL

>member
-49 EEENPDKIIVAFDIS
+49 EEEKPDKIIVAFDIS

-82 TPEDLTM
+82 APEDLTM

-98 RMMNIPI
+98 KTMNIPI

-137 RDYFQLVDMNVN
+137 RDYFQLVDINVN

-163 IYDNYKVNEEYG
+163 IYDNYKINEEYG
-175 LTPEKLIEVKAL
+175 LIPEKLIEVKSL

-212 FENLEKIY
+212 FGSLEKIY
-220 EYIENSDGKEIAKAT
+220 KYIENSDGKEIAKAT
-235 LNKLIQDKEMAYISR
+235 LNKLIKDKEMAYVSK
-250 DLGRIDIE
+250 DLGKIDIE

-263 NLGINI
+263 DLGINI

-282 YSYFKKISFNKF
+282 FSYLKKLSFNKF
-294 LDKFKDVEI
+294 LDKFKDIEI

-314 NENYSIEDILK
+314 NENYSIEDILN
-325 TDIKSKKK
+325 TDINSKKK
-333 EDAILSS
+333 EEAIRKS
-340 RNENKKE
+340 RNDYKKE
-347 KEILEDKI
+347 KESLENKVRKI
-355 KKIRED
+355 KED
-361 IILDLEIYSYNE
+361 IKLDLEIYSYNE

-384 QCIKNIDKYENKIYV
+384 QCIKNIDKYGNRIYV

-451 ELSENISIMFVEDKE
+451 EISENITIMFVDK
-466 ENKDNNKGYIFT
+466 NDKKGYIYT

-483 NILRKI
+483 KI
-489 FEDDK
+489 IQDIFKNEE
-494 IEKISHGIK
+494 IEKVSHGIK

-512 GSDFKNLVFDTKIA
+512 GKDFKNLIFDTKIA

-540 TNIFKRSRRKL
+540 TNIFKRNRRRL

>member
-137 RDYFQLVDMNVN
+137 RDYFQLVDINVN

-212 FENLEKIY
+212 FESLEKIY

-263 NLGINI
+263 DLGINI

-282 YSYFKKISFNKF
+282 FSYLKKLSFNKF
-294 LDKFKDVEI
+294 LDKFKDIEI

-325 TDIKSKKK
+325 TDVKSKKK
-333 EDAILSS
+333 EEAIRNS
-340 RNENKKE
+340 RNDYKKE
-347 KEILEDKI
+347 KESLENKVREI
-355 KKIRED
+355 KENIK
-361 IILDLEIYSYNE
+361 LDLEIYSYND

-384 QCIKNIDKYENKIYV
+384 QCIKNIDKYGNRIYV

-411 YDEKENSN
+411 YDNRENSN

-451 ELSENISIMFVEDKE
+451 EISENITIMFVDKN
-466 ENKDNNKGYIFT
+466 NKKGYIYT

-483 NILRKI
+483 KI
-489 FEDDK
+489 IQDIFKNEK
-494 IEKISHGIK
+494 IEKVSHGIK

-512 GSDFKNLVFDTKIA
+512 GNDFKNLIFDTKIA

-540 TNIFKRSRRKL
+540 TNIFKRNRRRL

>member
-163 IYDNYKVNEEYG
+163 IYDNYKINEEYG

-263 NLGINI
+263 DLGINI
-269 DSIKYTDWRTEEA
+269 DSIRYTDWRTEEA

-294 LDKFKDVEI
+294 LDKFKDIEI
-303 KKAEDTNKIEE
+303 KKAEATNKIEE

-325 TDIKSKKK
+325 TDVKSKKK

-355 KKIRED
+355 RKIKED

-451 ELSENISIMFVEDKE
+451 EISENITIMFVDK
-466 ENKDNNKGYIFT
+466 NNSKGYIYT
-478 LNIDD
+478 LGI
-483 NILRKI
+483 
-489 FEDDK
+489 DDK
-494 IEKISHGIK
+494 IIQDIFENEKIEKVSHGIK

-512 GSDFKNLVFDTKIA
+512 GNDFKNLIFDTKIA

-540 TNIFKRSRRKL
+540 TNIFKRNRRRL

>member
-49 EEENPDKIIVAFDIS
+49 EEEKPDKIIVAFDIS

-82 TPEDLTM
+82 APEDLTM

-98 RMMNIPI
+98 KTMNIPI

-137 RDYFQLVDMNVN
+137 RDYFQLVDINVN

-163 IYDNYKVNEEYG
+163 IYDNYKINEEYG
-175 LTPEKLIEVKAL
+175 LIPEKLIEVKAL

-212 FENLEKIY
+212 FGSLEKIY
-220 EYIENSDGKEIAKAT
+220 KYIENSDGKEIAKAT
-235 LNKLIQDKEMAYISR
+235 LNKLIKYKEMAYVSK

-263 NLGINI
+263 DLGINI

-282 YSYFKKISFNKF
+282 FSYLKKLSFNKF
-294 LDKFKDVEI
+294 LDKFKDIEI

-314 NENYSIEDILK
+314 NENYSIEDILN
-325 TDIKSKKK
+325 TDINSKKK
-333 EDAILSS
+333 EEVIRNS
-340 RNENKKE
+340 RNDYKKE
-347 KEILEDKI
+347 KELLENKV

-361 IILDLEIYSYNE
+361 IKLDLEIYSYNE

-384 QCIKNIDKYENKIYV
+384 QCIKNIGKYGNRIYV
-399 YNNSREKLGIKD
+399 YNNSREKIGIKD
-411 YDEKENSN
+411 YDNRENIN

-451 ELSENISIMFVEDKE
+451 EISENITIMFVDK
-466 ENKDNNKGYIFT
+466 NDKKGYIYT

-483 NILRKI
+483 KI
-489 FEDDK
+489 IQDIFKNEE
-494 IEKISHGIK
+494 IEKVSHGIK

-512 GSDFKNLVFDTKIA
+512 GKDFKNLIFDTKIA

-540 TNIFKRSRRKL
+540 TNIFKRNRRRL

>member
-49 EEENPDKIIVAFDIS
+49 EEEKPDKIIVAFDIS
-64 SSEKRTKIFS
+64 SSEKRTKIFN

-82 TPEDLTM
+82 APEDLTI

-98 RMMNIPI
+98 KTMNIPI

-137 RDYFQLVDMNVN
+137 RDYFQLVDINVN

-163 IYDNYKVNEEYG
+163 IYDNYKINEEYG
-175 LTPEKLIEVKAL
+175 LIPEKLIEVKAL

-212 FENLEKIY
+212 FGSLEKIY
-220 EYIENSDGKEIAKAT
+220 KYIENSDGKEIAKAT
-235 LNKLIQDKEMAYISR
+235 LNKLIKDKEMAYVSK

-263 NLGINI
+263 DLGINI

-282 YSYFKKISFNKF
+282 FSYLKKLSFNKF
-294 LDKFKDVEI
+294 LDKFKDIEI

-314 NENYSIEDILK
+314 NENYSIEDILN
-325 TDIKSKKK
+325 TDINSKKK
-333 EDAILSS
+333 EEDIRNS
-340 RNENKKE
+340 RNDYKKE
-347 KEILEDKI
+347 KESLENKVREI
-355 KKIRED
+355 KED
-361 IILDLEIYSYNE
+361 IRLDLEIYSYNE

-384 QCIKNIDKYENKIYV
+384 QCIKDIDKYGNRIYV
-399 YNNSREKLGIKD
+399 YNNSREKIGIKD
-411 YDEKENSN
+411 YDNRESIN

-451 ELSENISIMFVEDKE
+451 EISENITIMFVDKN
-466 ENKDNNKGYIFT
+466 NKKGYIYT

-483 NILRKI
+483 KI
-489 FEDDK
+489 IQDIFKNEEV
-494 IEKISHGIK
+494 EKVSHGIK

-512 GSDFKNLVFDTKIA
+512 GKDFKNLIFDTKIA

-540 TNIFKRSRRKL
+540 TNIFKRNRRRL